1 MTGGLVSV
9 AGFLMG
15 LILIIR
21 KLIWRDVIDEGWT
34 SLMALMLLLFGILMM
49 VMGLVGEYVGR
60 IFVTMN
66 RSPQYIVKHDTREP
80 VKTD

>member
-1 MTGGLVSV
+1 MTGGCVSL
-9 AGFLMG
+9 AGFVMG

-21 KLIWRDVIDEGWT
+21 KLIWRDLIDEGWT
-34 SLMALMLLLFGILMM
+34 SQMARMLLLFGIRMM

-66 RSPQYIVKHDTREP
+66 RSPQYIIKHDTREP
-80 VKTD
+80 AKDA